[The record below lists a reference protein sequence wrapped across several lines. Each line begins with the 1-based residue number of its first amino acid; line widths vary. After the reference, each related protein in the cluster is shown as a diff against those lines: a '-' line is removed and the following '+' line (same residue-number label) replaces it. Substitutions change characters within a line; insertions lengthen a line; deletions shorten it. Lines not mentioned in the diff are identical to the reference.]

1 MADDLS
7 FTISA
12 QDQASKAVE
21 TVQKKIQNFGSD
33 IAKLALGVVGPMAL
47 LQAGIG
53 YATEKWT
60 EYKQAQKDA
69 FEAGAKPIYDE
80 LKATEE
86 LGKQLDKNL
95 SIILATSKIRA
106 EKAKSAEDLIA
117 QEDQAI
123 SEFLTTTEQGK
134 KYVEEHTQV
143 HGTGAGVT
151 TTYSGIREEELAMAK
166 AYGDKLLA
174 EKKKTDDAVA
184 GKKAA
189 EDKEKQRQKD
199 LPQIN
204 KLNEEIK
211 AQQKNLAMG
220 GESTGQNLLLD
231 LENNLKKAQEAYDN
245 IGDSQDEQ
253 LKKVT
258 AENELYKAQIA
269 LRNERNKQEQQALKD
284 QADLA
289 AKKAK
294 ENEELQK
301 SLAYTGKETG
311 KLTVSSLR
319 EIGGSFGGGDVST
332 GIERQVE
339 IAQKQVEVLTTI
351 AQNTAPKSDVGN
363 SKPIGDTNFTQDAPA
378 LYSYE
383 WYVQNAK

>member
-21 TVQKKIQNFGSD
+21 TVQKKIQNFGHD
-33 IAKLALGVVGPMAL
+33 VAKLALGVAGPMAA

-53 YATEKWT
+53 FVTDKWT
-60 EYKQAQKDA
+60 EYKKAQADA

-80 LKATEE
+80 LKAQEQ
-86 LGKQLDKNL
+86 LGLQLNKNL
-95 SIILATSKIRA
+95 SILLAMDKIKQ
-106 EKAKSAEDLIA
+106 ETAKTEEDIIK

-123 SEFLTTTEQGK
+123 ESFKKTKAGQNFVSRHTRYNAESGNEIYTATREQELLAAN
-134 KYVEEHTQV
+134 VE
-143 HGTGAGVT
+143 GAK
-151 TTYSGIREEELAMAK
+151 ELA
-166 AYGDKLLA
+166 
-174 EKKKTDDAVA
+174 KKKIKDDEAA
-184 GKKAA
+184 AKKAA
-189 EDKEKQRQKD
+189 EEKEKQRQKE

-211 AQQKNLAMG
+211 AQQKNLATG

-231 LENNLKKAQEAYDN
+231 LEDNLKKAQEAYDK

-269 LRNERNKQEQQALKD
+269 LRNERNKQEQQAIKD
-284 QADLA
+284 QAELE
-289 AKKAK
+289 AKKKK

-301 SLAYTGKETG
+301 SLANVEKTSG

-332 GIERQVE
+332 GLERQVE
-339 IAQKQVEVLTTI
+339 LAQKQVEVLTTI
-351 AQNTAPKSDVGN
+351 AQNTAPKSDVGI

-383 WYVQNAK
+383 WYVQNDKSK

>member
-21 TVQKKIQNFGSD
+21 TVQKKIQNFGHD
-33 IAKLALGVVGPMAL
+33 VAKLALGVAGPMAA

-53 YATEKWT
+53 YVSDKWA
-60 EYKQAQKDA
+60 EYKKAQEDA

-80 LKATEE
+80 LKAQEQ
-86 LGKQLDKNL
+86 LGLQLNKNL
-95 SIILATSKIRA
+95 SILLAMDKIKQ
-106 EKAKSAEDLIA
+106 ETAKTEEDIIK

-123 SEFLTTTEQGK
+123 ESFKKTQAGQNFVSRHTRYNPEMGNEIYTATREQEL
-134 KYVEEHTQV
+134 VAANAE
-143 HGTGAGVT
+143 GAK
-151 TTYSGIREEELAMAK
+151 ELA
-166 AYGDKLLA
+166 
-174 EKKKTDDAVA
+174 KKKIRDDEAA
-184 GKKAA
+184 AKKAA
-189 EDKEKQRQKD
+189 EEKEKQRQKE

-211 AQQKNLAMG
+211 AQQKNIAMG
-220 GESTGQNLLLD
+220 GASTGQNLLLD
-231 LENNLKKAQEAYDN
+231 LSDNLSKAQKQYDD

-253 LKKVT
+253 LKKAT
-258 AENELYKAQIA
+258 AYSELLKAQIA
-269 LRNERNKQEQQALKD
+269 LRDEQKKQEDQAIKD
-284 QADLA
+284 QAELA
-289 AKKAK
+289 VKKAK

-301 SLAYTGKETG
+301 SLISTQKETG

-319 EIGGSFGGGDVST
+319 EIGGSFGGGDISS

-351 AQNTAPKSDVGN
+351 AQNTAPKSDVGI

>member
-21 TVQKKIQNFGSD
+21 TVQKKIQNFGHD
-33 IAKLALGVVGPMAL
+33 VAKLALGVAGPMAA

-53 YATEKWT
+53 YVTDKWA
-60 EYKQAQKDA
+60 EYKKAQDDA
-69 FEAGAKPIYDE
+69 FEAGAKPVYDE
-80 LKATEE
+80 IMAQKE
-86 LGKQLDKNL
+86 LGVQLDKNL
-95 SIILATSKIRA
+95 SAVLAIAKIKQEQAKTKEEVKTQEGQARTAFLESEAGQKFVQQKLKERGLQSGAYTQEEVDAAAKAEGARILA
-106 EKAKSAEDLIA
+106 
-117 QEDQAI
+117 
-123 SEFLTTTEQGK
+123 EQ
-134 KYVEEHTQV
+134 
-143 HGTGAGVT
+143 
-151 TTYSGIREEELAMAK
+151 
-166 AYGDKLLA
+166 
-174 EKKKTDDAVA
+174 KKKTDEAA
-184 GKKAA
+184 AKKLA

-231 LENNLKKAQEAYDN
+231 LEDNLKKAQEAYDS

-269 LRNERNKQEQQALKD
+269 LRNERNKQEQQAIKD

-289 AKKAK
+289 AKNAK

-301 SLAYTGKETG
+301 SLAYKGKETG

-319 EIGGSFGGGDVST
+319 EIGGSFGGGDIST
-332 GIERQVE
+332 GLERQVE
-339 IAQKQVEVLTTI
+339 LAQKQVEVLTTI
-351 AQNTAPKSDVGN
+351 AQNTAPKADVGN

>member
-33 IAKLALGVVGPMAL
+33 IAKLALGVAGPMAA

-53 YATEKWT
+53 YVSDKWT
-60 EYKQAQKDA
+60 EYKKAQADA

-80 LKATEE
+80 LKAQEQIG
-86 LGKQLDKNL
+86 LQLNKNL
-95 SIILATSKIRA
+95 SILLAMDKIKQ
-106 EKAKSAEDLIA
+106 ESAKTEEDIIK

-123 SEFLTTTEQGK
+123 ESFKKTQAGQNFVARHTKYNAESGNDIYTATREQELVAAN
-134 KYVEEHTQV
+134 VE
-143 HGTGAGVT
+143 GAK
-151 TTYSGIREEELAMAK
+151 ELA
-166 AYGDKLLA
+166 
-174 EKKKTDDAVA
+174 KKKIRDDEATA
-184 GKKAA
+184 RKAA

-211 AQQKNLAMG
+211 AQQKNLAIG

-231 LENNLKKAQEAYDN
+231 LEDNLKKAQEAYDK

-269 LRNERNKQEQQALKD
+269 LRNERNKQEQQAIKD

-301 SLAYTGKETG
+301 SLISTQKETG

-339 IAQKQVEVLTTI
+339 IAQKQVEVLMTI
-351 AQNTAPKSDVGN
+351 AQNTAPKSDVGV
-363 SKPIGDTNFTQDAPA
+363 SKPIGDTNFTSDAPA

-383 WYVQNAK
+383 WYVQNDKSK

>member
-33 IAKLALGVVGPMAL
+33 VAKLALGVAGPMAA

-53 YATEKWT
+53 FVTDKWT
-60 EYKQAQKDA
+60 EYKKAQADA

-80 LKATEE
+80 LKAQEQ
-86 LGKQLDKNL
+86 LGLQLNKNL
-95 SIILATSKIRA
+95 SILLAMDKIKQ
-106 EKAKSAEDLIA
+106 ETAKTEEDIIK

-123 SEFLTTTEQGK
+123 ESFKKTQAGQNFVSKHTRYNAESGNEIYTATREQELVAAN
-134 KYVEEHTQV
+134 VE
-143 HGTGAGVT
+143 GAK
-151 TTYSGIREEELAMAK
+151 ELA
-166 AYGDKLLA
+166 
-174 EKKKTDDAVA
+174 KKKIKDDEAA
-184 GKKAA
+184 AKKAA
-189 EDKEKQRQKD
+189 EEKEKQRQKE

-211 AQQKNLAMG
+211 AQQKNIAMG

-231 LENNLKKAQEAYDN
+231 LEDNLKKAQEAYDK

-269 LRNERNKQEQQALKD
+269 LRNERNKQEQQAIKD
-284 QADLA
+284 QAELE
-289 AKKAK
+289 AKKKK
-294 ENEELQK
+294 ENEDLIK
-301 SLAYTGKETG
+301 SLANVEKTSS

-319 EIGGSFGGGDVST
+319 EIGGSFGGGDISS

-351 AQNTAPKSDVGN
+351 AQNTAPKSDVGV

>member
-21 TVQKKIQNFGSD
+21 TVQKKIQNFGHD
-33 IAKLALGVVGPMAL
+33 VAKLALGVAGPMAA

-53 YATEKWT
+53 YVSDKWA
-60 EYKQAQKDA
+60 EYKKAQADA
-69 FEAGAKPIYDE
+69 FEAGAKPMYDE
-80 LKATEE
+80 LKAQEAIGE
-86 LGKQLDKNL
+86 QLNKNL
-95 SIILATSKIRA
+95 AILLAMDKIKQETAKTS
-106 EKAKSAEDLIA
+106 EDVRR

-123 SEFLTTTEQGK
+123 DSFKKTQAGQNFVSRHTRYNPEMGNEIYTATREQEL
-134 KYVEEHTQV
+134 VAANAE
-143 HGTGAGVT
+143 GAK
-151 TTYSGIREEELAMAK
+151 ELA
-166 AYGDKLLA
+166 
-174 EKKKTDDAVA
+174 KKKIKDDEAA
-184 GKKAA
+184 AKKAA
-189 EDKEKQRQKD
+189 EEKEKQRQKE

-211 AQQKNLAMG
+211 AQQKNIAMG
-220 GESTGQNLLLD
+220 GASTGQNLLLD
-231 LENNLKKAQEAYDN
+231 LSDNLSKAQKQYDD

-253 LKKVT
+253 LKKET
-258 AENELYKAQIA
+258 AKSELLKAQIA
-269 LRNERNKQEQQALKD
+269 LRDEQKKQEDQAIKD
-284 QADLA
+284 QAELA
-289 AKKAK
+289 VKKAK

-301 SLAYTGKETG
+301 SLISTQKETG

-319 EIGGSFGGGDVST
+319 EIGGSFGGGDISS

-351 AQNTAPKSDVGN
+351 AQNTAPKSDVGI